1 MQDHGPASVFN
12 CDLCVIKGRLCQ
24 FPSFLKQPEHQEHV
38 KHASWKSAQKEPS
51 VFKRLPLFA
60 MPQLLLDELLVG

>member
-24 FPSFLKQPEHQEHV
+24 FPSFLKQPEHQEHD
-38 KHASWKSAQKEPS
+38 KLEKRSPLTKEW
-51 VFKRLPLFA
+51 RLPLV
-60 MPQLLLDELLVG
+60 MQ